1 MGDQEAPVSSVR
13 SGITCSERNTSR
25 PCIEVR
31 PVNVTDTVTN
41 PADGRHFYRPGGHKS
56 PRGNKRPSE
65 YNKPN
70 GYDASEMDQNGDK
83 TVTIGEFFRYADDGR
98 APNSFPVNFYFSK
111 EKGCAD
117 HLGETNGD
125 FLEIIDGGSLRHS
138 EVDSRD
144 FRMAHGRTTKA

>member
-1 MGDQEAPVSSVR
+1 MFAHSVQSSSFISGRMGDQEAPVSSVR

-98 APNSFPVNFYFSK
+98 PQTRFPLIF
-111 EKGCAD
+111 
-117 HLGETNGD
+117 T
-125 FLEIIDGGSLRHS
+125 FLKRRAVRITW
-138 EVDSRD
+138 
-144 FRMAHGRTTKA
+144 GRQTVIFLK